1 MPITDDGFE
10 RWEQDEI
17 YERLVNDFEDQFDSS
32 VETGDLVDKQ
42 FDALAQTLYE
52 NQERALQ
59 AVYQSAYLES
69 ATGRELEKLA
79 GRLGLERRE
88 AVAATGVIEVFR
100 NDVPTTT
107 YTIPRGSVFQTPGS
121 DPIQF
126 ETETSARLAEIDDF
140 EDGNLAEYVGS
151 VADWTVNASDEAV
164 APAVDGSA
172 IRYDERQFT
181 RGKVFNY
188 DIRLDTDS
196 TLGFQFGIE
205 AVGDDFYEAVVD
217 EYASEIRIDVYE
229 GGSIIDSSTTSVDVP
244 AGTDIHAEVEYGIAG
259 DHALRLYESANRET
273 QIAAVSI
280 QDHTEY
286 VSGYI
291 GFVSRD
297 ATANAYVK
305 SYANTHDTANIE
317 AVDGGV
323 DTNISS
329 NTITQAVES
338 LTGVDGQTNPLP
350 TGDSDYGGVNGS
362 AFIQGR
368 ERETDAQ
375 LRERAFDSSIIGGAA
390 TVSAIESALREIEH
404 VDSLTLY
411 VNKSDSTDA
420 DGMPPHSF
428 EPALYYNGPDE
439 DIAQALFGTKAIDST
454 DVGGVHGNEVTYDVQ
469 SNVLAGDT
477 ETIHWSSI
485 PETSIDI
492 ELTLIVDEEYVG
504 DDDIKSAIVNYVGGI
519 DVNGERLGGLN
530 VGDDLYV
537 AVLKDVIV
545 GPSDTGVWEV
555 DSYTIDANGDGTD
568 DTETLAN
575 GAEAISVADNEVLVT
590 NARDGSIVI
599 NTVSK

>member
-10 RWEQDEI
+10 RWEKDEI
-17 YERLVNDFEDQFDSS
+17 YERLVNDFEDQFDST

-42 FDALAQTLYE
+42 FESLAQTLYE

-69 ATGRELEKLA
+69 ATGRDLEKLA
-79 GRLGLERRE
+79 ARIGLERRD
-88 AVAATGVIEVFR
+88 AVSATGVIAVFR
-100 NDVPTTT
+100 NDIPTTT
-107 YTIPRGSVFQTPGS
+107 YTIPRGVVFQTPGS

-126 ETETSARLAEIDDF
+126 NAETSARLAEIDDF
-140 EDGNLAEYVGS
+140 KDGNLAEYVGN
-151 VADWTVNASDEAV
+151 VADWSVNASYEAV
-164 APAVDGSA
+164 APAVDGAA
-172 IRYDERQFT
+172 IRYDTRQFA

-188 DIRLDTDS
+188 DIRLDADS
-196 TLGFQFGIE
+196 TLGIQFGID
-205 AVGDDFYEAVVD
+205 AVGDDYYEAVVD

-229 GGSIIDSSTTSVDVP
+229 DGSIIDSSTTAVDVP
-244 AGTDIHAEVEYGIAG
+244 VGTDIHAEVAYGIAG
-259 DHALRLYESANRET
+259 DHTLRLYESADRDT
-273 QIAAVSI
+273 QIDSVSV

-286 VSGYI
+286 VGGYI

-297 ATANAYVK
+297 DAANAYIA

-317 AVDGGV
+317 AVAGGV
-323 DTNISS
+323 DTNLSA
-329 NTITQAVES
+329 NTITVATES
-338 LTGVDGQTNPLP
+338 ITGVDGQTNPLP
-350 TGDSDYGGVNGS
+350 TGNSDYSGVNGS

-368 ERETDAQ
+368 DRETDEE
-375 LRERAFDSSIIGGAA
+375 LRERAFDSAIIGGAA

-439 DIAQALFGTKAIDST
+439 DIAKALFNTKAIDST
-454 DVGGVHGNEVTYDVQ
+454 DVGGIHGNEVTYDVQ
-469 SNVLAGDT
+469 STVLSGDS
-477 ETIHWSSI
+477 ETLHWSSI

-492 ELTLIVDEEYVG
+492 ELTIIVDEEYVG
-504 DDDIKSAIVNYVGGI
+504 DDDIKSAIVNYIGGT

-537 AVLKDVIV
+537 AVLEDVIV
-545 GPSDTGVWEV
+545 GPQDTGVWEV
-555 DSYTIDANGDGTD
+555 DSYTIDTTGDGTN